1 MTLDCS
7 GLQNGQSRVISFL
20 KRRYG
25 GQLGPLFCCLG
36 SVLQQ
41 QGDQWDGHQAEQA
54 GEKNALGGKLR
65 VAAIAFRKDRSDSGA
80 GHRHNNDDHPRHQ
93 GIGDWT
99 SRTQVK
105 TGRTRR
111 RRREAE
117 RTSRSRR
124 MPDSLWPT
132 RFMPM
137 TTMDSGV
144 VMSER

>member
-80 GHRHNNDDHPRHQ
+80 GTLEPLVAP
-93 GIGDWT
+93 I
-99 SRTQVK
+99 
-105 TGRTRR
+105 
-111 RRREAE
+111 
-117 RTSRSRR
+117 
-124 MPDSLWPT
+124 P
-132 RFMPM
+132 
-137 TTMDSGV
+137 
-144 VMSER
+144 